1 MYISNNDFLI
11 NMGLHLTGNE
21 QGDNAWIN
29 MLLFL
34 SSNDDIKTKDSNTN
48 EPITF
53 SRNNYHLGFKYDNWS
68 NLDIAYKL
76 RLLKWAGNDYLMSL
90 GHLDNVISFKLIE
103 KSLDNSNNVKGSAS
117 SDGFIY
123 LNLEYLENSNGFE
136 ALNTILHEA
145 VHFNDRYNS
154 KFILLNYL
162 NYLPPIYNEK
172 QLHEAIFNLPI
183 SGKIKNHK
191 TNTLDVITSQMKN
204 DILIL
209 KNSLVSMNYFE
220 VNPQLPS
227 SEYLNLLR
235 KFSYLYSPFERRARE
250 ISAEQTSAMFE
261 KVYPTKNA
269 NVNDMFSLSSSLAE
283 GNTARIIYS
292 EVQYYIKCD
301 LDELI
306 NLALV
311 NEFNVLN
318 YDNEEDFICE
328 KDMDKFAGYLEKGWR
343 NYKKLFKEEGK
354 NNEKTDSRDLL

>member
-1 MYISNNDFLI
+1 M
-11 NMGLHLTGNE
+11 
-21 QGDNAWIN
+21 
-29 MLLFL
+29 
-34 SSNDDIKTKDSNTN
+34 
-48 EPITF
+48 
-53 SRNNYHLGFKYDNWS
+53 
-68 NLDIAYKL
+68 
-76 RLLKWAGNDYLMSL
+76 
-90 GHLDNVISFKLIE
+90 
-103 KSLDNSNNVKGSAS
+103 
-117 SDGFIY
+117 
-123 LNLEYLENSNGFE
+123 
-136 ALNTILHEA
+136 
-145 VHFNDRYNS
+145 
-154 KFILLNYL
+154 
-162 NYLPPIYNEK
+162 
-172 QLHEAIFNLPI
+172 
-183 SGKIKNHK
+183 
-191 TNTLDVITSQMKN
+191 
-204 DILIL
+204 
-209 KNSLVSMNYFE
+209 
-220 VNPQLPS
+220 
-227 SEYLNLLR
+227 
-235 KFSYLYSPFERRARE
+235 YLYSPFERRARE